1 MSAPG
6 VTHGLDHD
14 VSRRLAAAAAD
25 QIPSVAKS
33 FWSSSAFVSSVT
45 RIPGNGKPGRI
56 DEPGRFFGEPRHLTR
71 TLRNSSTLPSTYEP
85 RLRS

>member
-6 VTHGLDHD
+6 VTHGLDHG
-14 VSRRLAAAAAD
+14 VSRRLATAAD

-45 RIPGNGKPGRI
+45 RIPGPYFTQVLDAAEHI
-56 DEPGRFFGEPRHLTR
+56 
-71 TLRNSSTLPSTYEP
+71 
-85 RLRS
+85 